1 MEWVLHRE
9 LANFDVT
16 ELCPSDCAM
25 EPVHFLSR
33 ANQTPP
39 MTLKSKAV
47 DLGFQSLLVE
57 EKIMRPNVK
66 GNWRQ
71 IEFEVRKR
79 RWGRKNK
86 KGYVS
91 WSGCAWCSV
100 FFFRMPN
107 YISKLILSLVQVTVI
122 CFFAI
127 YNQGVHWRTQIWCV
141 IKHYVL
147 SKRKRSLSFILL
159 SSWWKHLRVL
169 HKYSLNTKLRAHGFR
184 EMP

>member
-1 MEWVLHRE
+1 
-9 LANFDVT
+9 
-16 ELCPSDCAM
+16 M

-47 DLGFQSLLVE
+47 DLGFQSLPVE

-91 WSGCAWCSV
+91 
-100 FFFRMPN
+100 
-107 YISKLILSLVQVTVI
+107 
-122 CFFAI
+122 
-127 YNQGVHWRTQIWCV
+127 
-141 IKHYVL
+141 
-147 SKRKRSLSFILL
+147 
-159 SSWWKHLRVL
+159 
-169 HKYSLNTKLRAHGFR
+169 
-184 EMP
+184 